1 MAELREDVQRTR
13 RRKPPAYHPHARTA
27 INRDSCKRPTMLT
40 PFLRAISQMDDRVFL
55 STVLQSVLWSALAL
69 ALLGVGMGWEAY
81 HIAAGHGWLAWIA
94 SLFGVVGAALL
105 TLLLFVPLA
114 TAIASLFSDRIAA
127 AVERRYFPTLPPA
140 TPATLA
146 AQAWDGIA
154 LGLKVLLMQLL
165 ALLLALLL
173 PGLGLLL
180 GWLVAAWAMGRG
192 LFVAVAMRRMPRS
205 AALALYRRRRLPV
218 LAQGGLMVAA
228 ALVPVLNLFAPVLG
242 VAALVHVLHADA
254 GPHTAASGLFIRRGV

>member
-1 MAELREDVQRTR
+1 
-13 RRKPPAYHPHARTA
+13 
-27 INRDSCKRPTMLT
+27 MLT
-40 PFLRAISQMDDRVFL
+40 PFLRAISQMDDRAFL

-69 ALLGVGMGWEAY
+69 ALLGVGMAWEAY
-81 HIAAGHGWLAWIA
+81 HIAAGHGWVAWAA
-94 SLFGVVGAALL
+94 SFFGVIGAALL

-114 TAIASLFSDRIAA
+114 TAIALLFSDRIAA
-127 AVERRYFPTLPPA
+127 AVERRYFPFLPPA
-140 TPATLA
+140 APAALA

-192 LFVAVAMRRMPRS
+192 LFVAVAMRRMSRA
-205 AALALYRRRRLPV
+205 AALAQYRRQRLPV
-218 LAQGGLMVAA
+218 VVQGGLMVAA
-228 ALVPVLNLFAPVLG
+228 ALVPLVNLFAPVLG
-242 VAALVHVLHADA
+242 VAALVHVLHAGADSDTNADPNA
-254 GPHTAASGLFIRRGV
+254 GGDPLATVPGLFIPRGL